1 MKVLQEI
8 NGLGSRF
15 RWALILWILPV
26 DVLALIIGI
35 SVAYMSDWCSV
46 LETTAPVG

>member
-8 NGLGSRF
+8 DGRGSRF
-15 RWALILWILPV
+15 RWALILWIQPV

-35 SVAYMSDWCSV
+35 SVTYMSDWCSV
-46 LETTAPVG
+46 LETTAPIG